1 MFING
6 FIQPTAAAIS
16 AETLEMMWQM
26 PLLGMG
32 MIFAVLATLWAVLML
47 FKFIFARPEPKKK
60 SEPAAPKAEP
70 VAVPEPVVAPAA
82 NNDAELIAVLTAAIV
97 AYEASHLTAHEG
109 AHDLGDKREKYD
121 VGDTYHQ
128 HQAENCNSNVCKK
141 VAGEKLRLQSFFKRC
156 AIEFNANFVLC
167 FTLDHRLLFNILC
180 VHCFLP
186 LS

>member
-97 AYEASHLTAHEG
+97 AYEASQGNEVAPEG
-109 AHDLGDKREKYD
+109 FRVVSFRRTNGGKAW
-121 VGDTYHQ
+121 
-128 HQAENCNSNVCKK
+128 NSK
-141 VAGEKLRLQSFFKRC
+141 
-156 AIEFNANFVLC
+156 
-167 FTLDHRLLFNILC
+167 
-180 VHCFLP
+180 
-186 LS
+186 